1 MTRVRLLSAI
11 GASVLVV
18 ISATTNAATINFGIN
33 APTAGTISYEGGA
46 ASLIGSGIDVDSI
59 VGLDTPSN
67 SGTPVTC
74 NACILEFTSGAN
86 TGDWDFGTGGSINI
100 VGGVS
105 DASIGGGSTLL
116 TGTFDSAS
124 VFVVGGGTFNF
135 KILGASFV
143 DQKHP
148 DLLAYFGLPAGDY
161 LGGLNISF
169 SMNGSPS
176 VGDAFT
182 SNQLFSGNVVNS
194 PVPVPAAVWLFGSG
208 LLGLAGIARRK
219 NAA

>member
-86 TGDWDFGTGGSINI
+86 TGDW
-100 VGGVS
+100 
-105 DASIGGGSTLL
+105 TLVRVAVLILSVVLVMQVLVVVQRYSRVRL
-116 TGTFDSAS
+116 T
-124 VFVVGGGTFNF
+124 
-135 KILGASFV
+135 
-143 DQKHP
+143 
-148 DLLAYFGLPAGDY
+148 
-161 LGGLNISF
+161 
-169 SMNGSPS
+169 
-176 VGDAFT
+176 
-182 SNQLFSGNVVNS
+182 
-194 PVPVPAAVWLFGSG
+194 VPAFLLSG
-208 LLGLAGIARRK
+208 AEHLILRF
-219 NAA
+219 